1 MEISLLL
8 IKLVLLAVK
17 MLAIIC
23 SSMFLESKLA
33 LRNVLKDMDLIKAI
47 EICAEIVVLKFLI
60 ARNASFERLME
71 IKYV

>member
-33 LRNVLKDMDLIKAI
+33 LRNVLMDMDLIKAI